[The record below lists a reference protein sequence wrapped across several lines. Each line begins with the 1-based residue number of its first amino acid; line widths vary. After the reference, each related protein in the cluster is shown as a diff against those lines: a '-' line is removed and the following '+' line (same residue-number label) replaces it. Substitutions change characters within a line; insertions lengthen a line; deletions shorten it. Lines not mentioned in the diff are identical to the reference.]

1 MSVTAPP
8 VLRPA
13 SKRKKDKIGGQLN
26 RPHDSTD
33 NLQINRHFSNWSPAA
48 MRTPAIILLCT
59 LLPASVMAKDKD
71 AAGQFD
77 KPVKVA
83 KVPLAPD
90 PLNPSFKPVVTCS
103 YFKDFAVKEI
113 NRGEVGAELSIV
125 PLASGGE
132 AYKCR
137 EPAAPGEIAVKE
149 WGGYF
154 SGVKGAYIFFRAEDG
169 TNDGLGFAIFSPDGK
184 KLFDDLAKEA
194 QGPRAIDATASGL
207 AMRYT
212 RVYQADCSLFADPA
226 GCWAKVRQA
235 TGLTQATAP
244 DCAASYKAEEQ
255 RMKGTPNQAKIAAL
269 PSVVDYEAVATLD
282 GGQVKISAAQGKI
295 GCRLPD

>member
-8 VLRPA
+8 VLRPG
-13 SKRKKDKIGGQLN
+13 SRRKKDKIGDQLN
-26 RPHDSTD
+26 RPRDSAD

-48 MRTPAIILLCT
+48 MRTPAIILLCS

-71 AAGQFD
+71 AAGLFD
-77 KPVKVA
+77 KPAKVA
-83 KVPLAPD
+83 KVPLPAD
-90 PLNPSFKPVVTCS
+90 PLNPSFKPIVTCS

-154 SGVKGAYIFFRAEDG
+154 RGAEGAYIFFDGEDG
-169 TNDGLGFAIFSPDGK
+169 HNGGTGFAIFSPDGK
-184 KLFDDLAKEA
+184 KLFDD
-194 QGPRAIDATASGL
+194 TAMKMHAVDLKPAGL
-207 AMRYT
+207 VLHYA
-212 RVYQADCSLFADPA
+212 RVYEAGCSLYADPA
-226 GCWAKVRQA
+226 GCWAKVKAA
-235 TGLTQATAP
+235 TGLTQDAAP
-244 DCAASYKAEEQ
+244 DCAAPYKAEEK
-255 RMKGTPNQAKIAAL
+255 RMKGTPNQAKVAGL
-269 PSVVDYEAVATLD
+269 PSVVDYEAVAALD
-282 GGQVKISAAQGKI
+282 AGQIKISAAQGKVA
-295 GCRLPD
+295 CRLPE